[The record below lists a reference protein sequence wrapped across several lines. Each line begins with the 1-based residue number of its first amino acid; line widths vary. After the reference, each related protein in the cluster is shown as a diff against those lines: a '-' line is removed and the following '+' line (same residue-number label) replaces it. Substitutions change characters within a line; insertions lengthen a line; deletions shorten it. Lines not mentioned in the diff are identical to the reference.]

1 MKPITAPISMAS
13 GIARK
18 AKLASVPPQAR
29 KAKAKT
35 TAETETVPSMLRSIE
50 PMMMM
55 KVTPTATI
63 SAGVAATAMRAA
75 LRIEKKRL
83 SSR

>member
-1 MKPITAPISMAS
+1 M
-13 GIARK
+13 
-18 AKLASVPPQAR
+18 

-35 TAETETVPSMLRSIE
+35 TALTETVPSIDRSMD

-63 SAGVAATAMRAA
+63 RAGAAATAMREA
-75 LRIEKKRL
+75 LRMEKNRE